1 MFTHEAP
8 MKTIMLVEDD
18 VVVQSL
24 LRRQLSN
31 AGYRVLS
38 ADSVNQAT
46 VLVKRHGMP
55 HIFVIDRDLPGM
67 SGDDFGRRLR
77 LKSEVPIIML
87 TSHDCVDTKISAIED
102 FADDYVVK
110 PHRERD
116 LLGRIERIL
125 RRIPI
130 FDYISKQVLHVDSA
144 FKVHMDGRCVEV
156 GGTKVNLTI
165 IESRLLEIFLR
176 NPNQVLTYDTLRRA
190 VWRDEEPGSQS
201 LRVHVHRLRKK
212 IQQKSCTNV
221 RLKTARELGYQFV
234 VPNPKAIS
242 FDSGL
247 GGTQLFMLQ

>member
-1 MFTHEAP
+1 MFTHDSP
-8 MKTIMLVEDD
+8 TKTIMLVEDD
-18 VVVQSL
+18 IVTQSL
-24 LRRQLSN
+24 LRRQLTN
-31 AGYRVLS
+31 AGYEVLS
-38 ADSVNQAT
+38 ADSVERAT
-46 VLVKRHGMP
+46 ALVKRHGMP
-55 HIFVIDRDLPGM
+55 HIFVIDRNLPDM

-87 TSHDCVDTKISAIED
+87 TSHTCIDTKINAIED

-156 GGTKVNLTI
+156 GGTEVNLTT

-190 VWRDEEPGSQS
+190 VWQDEETGAQS

-212 IQQKSCTNV
+212 IQHKSCTKI
-221 RLKTARELGYQFV
+221 RLNTARELGYQLV
-234 VPNPKAIS
+234 VPNPKAMSI
-242 FDSGL
+242 DSGL
-247 GGTQLFMLQ
+247 GSTQHFMLQ